1 MRLLIRYICLCVMT
15 VCCSLAKAQI
25 NLTQT
30 LGSEVIYSTASEAIP
45 TDTTAS
51 NFVIKDISINGNNK
65 TRPATI
71 LRELSFQKNE
81 EYPLNVIIEK
91 FQETQKQLMNTG
103 LFRNVVVSLQS
114 LQGHEVF
121 VKIDV
126 EERWYIYPIPY
137 VRIVDDNFQQWWT
150 ERKRDLKRV
159 NYGIKLNYN
168 NVTGRGDELNLYLM
182 NGFTKQASL
191 RYEGLYLDKQLKWS
205 ANLSMAFGKKK
216 EVNYMTVN
224 NKQMSIRD
232 SGQFIHSYFRSSVD
246 VIYRRAI
253 KTKHIFT
260 LGYYNETVGDTVY
273 RLNPKF
279 AGISGIRYPE
289 IGYRLTHFDVDF
301 IPYPTRGYVADV
313 SVLKKGFSGAVNM
326 WQLTVKGSA
335 TWPLAKKYFFN
346 LRVAG
351 MLKLP
356 FEQPYITQQ
365 MLGSEEM
372 FLQGYEYYVVDGV
385 AGGYTKATVS
395 RPILNKVV
403 HIPSKRIKRLNN
415 IPVKVFAKAFVN
427 AGYIHHPQAGMSM
440 LNNKLL
446 YSGGFGLDILTFTDF
461 IVKLEWSFNRLAEN
475 GLYLHRR
482 DYF

>member
-1 MRLLIRYICLCVMT
+1 MRLLTRYIPLCVMSL
-15 VCCSLAKAQI
+15 CGHLAKAQV
-25 NLTQT
+25 NLAQSTDT
-30 LGSEVIYSTASEAIP
+30 EIIYSTALDSIP
-45 TDTTAS
+45 TDTTHI
-51 NFVIKDISINGNNK
+51 NYVIKEISINGNKK

-81 EYPLNVIIEK
+81 EYPLNVIVEK

-103 LFRNVVVSLQS
+103 LFRTVVVSMQS
-114 LQGHEVF
+114 LQGREMF

-137 VRIVDDNFQQWWT
+137 VRIVDNNFQQWWT
-150 ERKRDLKRV
+150 ERKRDLNRV

-232 SGQFIHSYFRSSVD
+232 TGQFIHSYFRSSVD
-246 VIYRRAI
+246 VIFRRAI

-260 LGYYNETVGDTVY
+260 LGYYNETVADTVY

-279 AGISGIRYPE
+279 AHISGIRYPE

-301 IPYPTRGYVADV
+301 IPYPTRGYVADI
-313 SVLKKGFSGAVNM
+313 SILKKGFTGAVNV
-326 WQLTVKGSA
+326 WQLTAKGSA
-335 TWPLAKKYFFN
+335 TWPLMKKYFFN

-356 FEQPYITQQ
+356 FDQPYITQQ
-365 MLGSEEM
+365 FLGSDDM

-385 AGGYTKATVS
+385 AGGYTKATVA
-395 RPILNKVV
+395 RPILDKVV

-427 AGYIHHPQAGMSM
+427 GGYIYNPQPGMNR
-440 LNNKLL
+440 LNNKFL

-461 IVKLEWSFNRLAEN
+461 ILKLEWSFNRLAEN